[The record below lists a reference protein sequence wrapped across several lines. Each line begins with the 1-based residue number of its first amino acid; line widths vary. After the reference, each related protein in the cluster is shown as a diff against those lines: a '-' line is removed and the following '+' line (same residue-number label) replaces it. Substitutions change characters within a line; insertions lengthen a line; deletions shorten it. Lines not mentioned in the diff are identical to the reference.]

1 MSFEENIKKW
11 VTIDNKIRLL
21 NNNISDLKENKKELS
36 ENILNF
42 VNDKDLLNSTIHIS
56 DGFIK
61 FNKTKQTTPLTYKY
75 IEQCLN
81 RCLSDNSQVEYI
93 INYIKN
99 SRDNKYIDDIKR
111 TYKK

>member
-1 MSFEENIKKW
+1 MSFEENIKNW
-11 VTIDNKIRLL
+11 VNIDNKIKQL
-21 NNNISDLKENKKELS
+21 NNNISDLRDNKKELS
-36 ENILNF
+36 ENILNY
-42 VNDKDLLNSTIHIS
+42 VNDKNLSNSTIHIS

-81 RCLSDNSQVEYI
+81 RCISDKSQVEYI
-93 INYIKN
+93 INYIKD

-111 TYKK
+111 TYEK